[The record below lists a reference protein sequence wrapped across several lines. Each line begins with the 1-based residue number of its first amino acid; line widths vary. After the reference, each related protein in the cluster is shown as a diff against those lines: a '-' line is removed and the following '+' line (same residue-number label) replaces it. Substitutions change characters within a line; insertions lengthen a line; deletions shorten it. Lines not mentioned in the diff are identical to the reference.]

1 VAEPAAPQP
10 HHHPALG
17 IALVVCA
24 TLCFALLDTTS
35 QYVGP
40 VVPVL
45 MAVWLRYLTQTLM
58 TAALLWPQRGRS
70 LLHTRA
76 PGWQFGRGLLLLGSS
91 VVAFISLRHV
101 PVGEF
106 TAIMMLVPLVVTL
119 LATLALREHVPALAW
134 VLVAGGLAGAL
145 IVVRPK
151 GSDFHGAML
160 LPLLLVF
167 INAGYQILTSR
178 MVRTE
183 DPGTMHFYTGLCGL
197 LCCSLVL
204 PWAWAPMTDWTLWAL
219 TALLGVFGSVGH
231 YLLIQAYH
239 HAPAAR
245 LTPYLYAQIAFA
257 TLAGWVVF
265 GHAPDAWSVTGIAL
279 IALCG
284 ALGVRVRRG

>member
-1 VAEPAAPQP
+1 VSPPPA
-10 HHHPALG
+10 HPRAALG
-17 IALVVCA
+17 IALLVCA
-24 TLCFALLDTTS
+24 TACFALLDTTS

-40 VVPVL
+40 AVPVV

-58 TAALLWPQRGRS
+58 TTALLWPQRRRT

-76 PGWQFGRGLLLLGSS
+76 PGWQLGRGVLMLGSS
-91 VVAFISLRHV
+91 VVAYIALRHV

-106 TAIMMLVPLVVTL
+106 TAIMMLVPLAVTL
-119 LATLALREHVPALAW
+119 LAALMLRERVSVLTWA
-134 VLVAGGLAGAL
+134 LVAGGLLGAL
-145 IVVRPK
+145 IVIRPK

-160 LPLLLVF
+160 LPLLLVLV
-167 INAGYQILTSR
+167 NAAYQILTSR

-183 DPGTMHFYTGLCGL
+183 DPGTMHFYTGLLGL
-197 LCCSLVL
+197 ACCSLVL
-204 PWAWAPMTDWTLWAL
+204 PWAWAPMADGTLWAL
-219 TALLGVFGSVGH
+219 AALLGVFGSVGH

-239 HAPAAR
+239 HAPASR

-265 GHAPDAWSVTGIAL
+265 GHAPDAWSIAGIGL

-284 ALGVRVRRG
+284 GLGVRLRRG

>member
-1 VAEPAAPQP
+1 MPSPSLT
-10 HHHPALG
+10 HHPTLG
-17 IALVVCA
+17 IALLVCA

-45 MAVWLRYLTQTLM
+45 MAVWLRYVTQTVM
-58 TAALLWPQRGRS
+58 TTALLWPHRGRG

-76 PGWQFGRGLLLLGSS
+76 PGWQLGRGLLMLGSS

-119 LATLALREHVPALAW
+119 LAALMLRERVAALTW
-134 VLVAGGLAGAL
+134 VLVAGGLVGAL
-145 IVVRPK
+145 IVIRPK
-151 GSDFHGAML
+151 GSDFQGAML
-160 LPLLLVF
+160 LPLLLVLV
-167 INAGYQILTSR
+167 NAAYQILTSH

-183 DPGTMHFYTGLCGL
+183 DPGTMHFYTGLLGL
-197 LCCSLVL
+197 VCCSLVL
-204 PWAWAPMTDWTLWAL
+204 PWAWAPMADWTLWAL
-219 TALLGVFGSVGH
+219 AGLLGVFGSVGH

-239 HAPAAR
+239 HAPASR

-265 GHAPDAWSVTGIAL
+265 GYAPDAWSLAGIAL

-284 ALGVRVRRG
+284 GLGVRLRRA